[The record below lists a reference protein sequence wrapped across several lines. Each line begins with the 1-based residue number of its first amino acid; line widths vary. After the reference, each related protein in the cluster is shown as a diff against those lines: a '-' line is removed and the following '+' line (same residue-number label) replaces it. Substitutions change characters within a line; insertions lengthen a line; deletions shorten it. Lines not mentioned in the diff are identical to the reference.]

1 MTPPQTSPAT
11 LGAPHGRLCIDG
23 YNIGL
28 SKGTGIAT
36 YGRNLLANARAL
48 GFSPSLLAG
57 PVTRGHGGDFA
68 DESAIA
74 GCETVRR
81 KWGKGE
87 LFARTMISRFGQSA
101 YPVKPTGQVVWRD
114 QNRPDVDNYWM
125 SPSLY
130 RLASRAFVHYGAETP
145 VTFRGTDEIPVP
157 TVVHW
162 TATLPVRAVGIAN
175 VYTIHDLIPLK
186 LPHLTTDDP
195 GRYMQMCKMIVRNA
209 DQIAVVSETTRRDV
223 IELLGVEEDR
233 VMNTYQAI
241 TLPDE
246 IMNRPQD
253 EILAELEGI
262 FGLDWKGYMLHFG
275 AIEPKKNLGRIIEAY
290 LASGAACPLIIVGGA
305 AWMSEDESALLDGI
319 RRNGGAEAERVRQYE
334 YLPFPLL
341 MTLIRGARATLF
353 PSLYEGFGLPVLES
367 MALGTAVLT
376 STAGSLPEIA
386 GGAALLVDPYDT
398 CTIARAIRSLDQD
411 QDLAT
416 ELAARGQERAMVF
429 NPKAY
434 QKRLQ
439 ELYGRLGL

>member
-1 MTPPQTSPAT
+1 MTLTRISPASPGVT
-11 LGAPHGRLCIDG
+11 HGRLCIDG

-57 PVTRGHGGDFA
+57 PVTRGHAGAVA

-74 GCETVRR
+74 GHETVRR
-81 KWGKGE
+81 RWGKVE
-87 LFARTMISRFGQSA
+87 LFARTLISRFGQSA
-101 YPVKPTGQVVWRD
+101 YPVKPTGQVVWADR
-114 QNRPDVDNYWM
+114 NRPNVDHYWM

-130 RLASRAFVHYGAETP
+130 RLAGRAFVHYGAATP
-145 VTFRGTDEIPVP
+145 VRFRGTDEIPAP
-157 TVVHW
+157 TIMHW
-162 TATLPVRAVGIAN
+162 TATLPVRAVGMAN

-195 GRYMQMCKMIVRNA
+195 GRYMQMCRMIARHA

-233 VMNTYQAI
+233 VINTYQAI
-241 TLPDE
+241 NLPEE
-246 IMNRPQD
+246 IMNRPQG
-253 EILAELEGI
+253 EVLAELEGI
-262 FGLDWKGYMLHFG
+262 FGLDWKGYLLHFG

-290 LASGAACPLIIVGGA
+290 LASGAACPLVIVGGA
-305 AWMSEDESALLDGI
+305 AWMSDDETALLDGI

-398 CTIARAIRSLDQD
+398 SAITRAIRSLDQD
-411 QDLAT
+411 RDLTPDLAN
-416 ELAARGQERAMVF
+416 RGLERAMAF
-429 NPKAY
+429 QPKVY
-434 QKRLQ
+434 QERLRT
-439 ELYGRLGL
+439 LYARVGL